1 MKTETQTGV
10 MLPLPRNPGGRQKL
24 GEAGRTFPWSLLGHR
39 VWYTLLSGLW
49 SRERMNFCC
58 FKLSSLCQFVW
69 WPWGTNT
76 LTLLFVKCN
85 KPS

>member
-10 MLPLPRNPGGRQKL
+10 MLPLPRNPGGHQKL
-24 GEAGRTFPWSLLGHR
+24 GEAERTFRWSLSGER
-39 VWYTLLSGLW
+39 VWYTLLSDLW
-49 SRERMNFCC
+49 SWERMNSYC

-76 LTLLFVKCN
+76 LTSLSVKCN